1 MDGLP
6 EFTHP
11 QLLAGILA
19 ITLLSLAL
27 GIELLMVALGL
38 RPSALGPGDTAS
50 AAPAIAEPMDHDFY
64 DWLYE

>member
-6 EFTHP
+6 EFAQP

-19 ITLLSLAL
+19 IILLSLAF
-27 GIELLMVALGL
+27 GIEVLMVALSL
-38 RPSALGPGDTAS
+38 RPAALVAVAGPS
-50 AAPAIAEPMDHDFY
+50 VAEPIDQDFY